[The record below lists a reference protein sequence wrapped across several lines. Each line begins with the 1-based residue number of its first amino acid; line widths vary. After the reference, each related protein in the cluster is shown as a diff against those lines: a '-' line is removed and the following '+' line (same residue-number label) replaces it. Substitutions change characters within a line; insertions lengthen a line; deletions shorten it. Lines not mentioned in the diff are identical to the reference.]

1 MQDNEIDAIV
11 EQLDQSGEPWMLSRA
26 EDGTWWLQRGRQET
40 ERTLTSASLSEVL
53 RQALDS
59 KALPVIPREPKLR
72 HYELEKMPGGR
83 WRVLRGS
90 TWHSDYTTKKKAQAA
105 IARLAESQLVLQDIW
120 KDKYLALTL
129 DGTPGV
135 DFRWAD

>member
-26 EDGTWWLQRGRQET
+26 EDGTWWLQRGSRET

-59 KALPVIPREPKLR
+59 KALPVIPREPKLH
-72 HYELEKMPGGR
+72 HYTCVQDGCR
-83 WRVLRGS
+83 WWVQNGS
-90 TWHSDYTTKKKAQAA
+90 YAVTPLPTRKKAEELIAKLQAHQA
-105 IARLAESQLVLQDIW
+105 KILEDWNA
-120 KDKYLALTL
+120 KYLVQVLH
-129 DGTPGV
+129 GTPGV